1 MKTRGKKQATLFDAL
16 LCLGF
21 LVAVLVTCLVVLKEY
36 EISAHIP
43 LIIGGIFAAT
53 IAIVKLGY
61 TWKELEEGILASINT
76 TMQAILILLV
86 VGMLIGTW
94 IISGVV
100 PSMIYWGLNILS
112 PGIFLV
118 ATTLICS
125 IVSIATGSS
134 WTTAGTIGIA
144 LLGIGSALGIPN
156 EIIAGAIISGA
167 YFGDKMSPLSDTTN
181 LAPAMAG
188 TNLFD
193 HVKHMLYTTVPALVI
208 SLILY
213 GIIGMKYAGSQI
225 DTTQIAQIQNALLGN
240 YNTLS
245 PFLLLVPA
253 SVILLVILKV
263 PAIPGLIFGTL
274 LGGLIAVIFQG
285 SSVADVILV
294 AKGGY
299 VSTTGMDFVDQ
310 LLTRGGLD
318 SMLGTVS
325 LMLCALTT
333 GGILEKTGMLEA
345 LAKSILKV
353 AKGNFGLIAA
363 TIFTCIGTN
372 LAVADQYLAIVIPG
386 SMYKDAFIKQGLSP
400 KNLSR
405 ALEDSATITS
415 PLIPWN
421 TCGAYMSAT
430 LGVGSFAFLPYA
442 FLNLLCPLISL
453 FYGATGI
460 TIAKLS
466 EEEKLELN
474 LLEEE
479 KLELNLEN

>member
-1 MKTRGKKQATLFDAL
+1 MTSKSKKQATLLDAL
-16 LCLGF
+16 LCVGF
-21 LVAVLVTCLVVLKEY
+21 LVTVLVTCLVVLKEY
-36 EISAHIP
+36 EISAHVP

-53 IAIVKLGY
+53 IAIFRLGF
-61 TWKELEEGILASINT
+61 TWKELEDGILSTINT

-94 IISGVV
+94 ILGGIV

-112 PGIFLV
+112 PSIFLV
-118 ATTLICS
+118 ATTLICA
-125 IVSIATGSS
+125 IVSISTGSS

-156 EIIAGAIISGA
+156 TIIAGAIISGA

-188 TNLFD
+188 TTLFE
-193 HVKHMLYTTVPALVI
+193 HIKHMLYTTVPAILI
-208 SLILY
+208 SLVLY
-213 GIIGMKYAGSQI
+213 GIIGMKYAGNQI
-225 DTTQIAQIQNALLGN
+225 DTSQITQIQTALINN

-245 PFLLLVPA
+245 PLLLLVPVV
-253 SVILLVILKV
+253 VIVMVIFKI
-263 PAIPGLIFGTL
+263 PAIPGLIVGVI
-274 LGGLIAVIFQG
+274 LGSIVSVVFQG
-285 SSVADVILV
+285 TSIADVLVV

-299 VSTTGMDFVDQ
+299 ISSTGMDFVDQ

-325 LMLCALTT
+325 LMLCALTV
-333 GGILEKTGMLEA
+333 GGILEKTGMLEV
-345 LAKSILKV
+345 LANAILSI
-353 AKGNFGLIAA
+353 AKGTFGLVAA

-430 LGVGSFAFLPYA
+430 LGVGSFAFLPFA
-442 FLNLLCPLISL
+442 FFNLLCPLISL
-453 FYGATGI
+453 FYAATGL

-466 EEEKLELN
+466 DEEKQN
-474 LLEEE
+474 
-479 KLELNLEN
+479 LNLEETA

>member
-1 MKTRGKKQATLFDAL
+1 MRTKEKKQATLFDSL
-16 LCLGF
+16 LCVGF
-21 LVAVLVTCLVVLKEY
+21 LVAVLVTCLVVLKKY

-43 LIIGGIFAAT
+43 LVLGGIFAAT
-53 IAIVKLGY
+53 IAVVKLGF
-61 TWKELEEGILASINT
+61 TWKELEEGIITSINT
-76 TMQAILILLV
+76 TMQAILILLI

-118 ATTLICS
+118 ATTLICA
-125 IVSIATGSS
+125 IVSISTGSS

-144 LLGIGSALGIPN
+144 LLGIGSALGIPVQ
-156 EIIAGAIISGA
+156 IIAGAIISGA

-213 GIIGMKYAGSQI
+213 AIIGMKYAGSQI

-253 SVILLVILKV
+253 SVIILVILKV
-263 PAIPGLIFGTL
+263 PAIPGLIFGAL
-274 LGGLIAVIFQG
+274 LGGVIAVVFQG
-285 SSVADVILV
+285 ASIADVILV

-310 LLTRGGLD
+310 LLSRGGLD

-345 LAKSILKV
+345 LAKAILKV
-353 AKGNFGLIAA
+353 AKGTFGLIAA

-386 SMYKDAFIKQGLSP
+386 SMYKEAFIKQGLSP

-430 LGVGSFAFLPYA
+430 LGVGSFAFLPFA

-460 TIAKLS
+460 TISKLS
-466 EEEKLELN
+466 EEEKLELSI
-474 LLEEE
+474 ES
-479 KLELNLEN
+479 

>member
-1 MKTRGKKQATLFDAL
+1 MSQRTKKQATLLDAL
-16 LCLGF
+16 LSIGF

-43 LIIGGIFAAT
+43 LIVGGIF
-53 IAIVKLGY
+53 IGCVAIFKLGF
-61 TWKELEEGILASINT
+61 TWKELEDGILNTINS
-76 TMQAILILLV
+76 TMPSILILLV

-94 IISGVV
+94 ILSGVV

-118 ATTLICS
+118 ATTLICA
-125 IVSIATGSS
+125 IVSISTGSS

-144 LLGIGSALGIPN
+144 LLGIGSALGIPAK
-156 EIIAGAIISGA
+156 IVAGSIISGA

-188 TNLFD
+188 TTLFE
-193 HVKHMLYTTVPALVI
+193 HIKHMLYTTIPALVI
-208 SLILY
+208 SLVLY
-213 GIIGMKYAGSQI
+213 AVIGLKYTGNQI
-225 DTTQIAQIQNALLGN
+225 DTSQITEIQTALLGN
-240 YNTLS
+240 FNTLS
-245 PFLLLVPA
+245 PLLLLIPVA
-253 SVILLVILKV
+253 VIIMVILKV
-263 PAIPGLIFGTL
+263 PAVPALIIGTL
-274 LGGLIAVIFQG
+274 LGGFVGIVVQDASIADAFVI
-285 SSVADVILV
+285 
-294 AKGGY
+294 AKSGY
-299 VSTTGMDFVDQ
+299 ISNTGMEFVDS

-325 LMLCALTT
+325 LMLCALVT
-333 GGILEKTGMLEA
+333 GGILEKTGMLEV

-353 AKGNFGLIAA
+353 AKGTFGLIFA

-372 LAVADQYLAIVIPG
+372 LAVADQYLSIVIPG
-386 SMYKDAFIKQGLSP
+386 SMYKDAFRKQGLDP

-430 LGVGSFAFLPYA
+430 LGVGSFAFLPFA
-442 FLNLLCPLISL
+442 FFNLLCPIISL
-453 FYGATGI
+453 IYGATGI
-460 TIAKLS
+460 SIAKLPK
-466 EEEKLELN
+466 EETI
-474 LLEEE
+474 EEHSIA
-479 KLELNLEN
+479 

>member
-1 MKTRGKKQATLFDAL
+1 MLKREKKQASLSDSL

-21 LVAVLVTCLVVLKEY
+21 LIFTLSISLIKLEL
-36 EISAHIP
+36 SAHIP
-43 LIIGGIFAAT
+43 LVLGGIFCGF
-53 IAIVKLGY
+53 IAIFKLGF
-61 TWKELEEGILASINT
+61 TWKELEEGILSTINS
-76 TMQAILILLV
+76 TMQAIIILLI

-118 ATTLICS
+118 ATTIICS
-125 IVSIATGSS
+125 IVSISTGSS

-144 LLGIGSALGIPN
+144 LLGIGSALGIPK

-188 TNLFD
+188 TDLFT
-193 HVKHMLYTTVPALVI
+193 HIKHMLYSTIPAYVV

-213 GIIGMKYAGSQI
+213 AIIGFKYAGQVIDNSQI
-225 DTTQIAQIQNALLGN
+225 LQIQQALSAN

-245 PFLLLVPA
+245 PLLLLIP
-253 SVILLVILKV
+253 VIVIVMVIFKV
-263 PAIPGLIFGTL
+263 PAIPGLIVGTL
-274 LGGLIAVIFQG
+274 LGGFVAIFFQG
-285 SSVADVILV
+285 ASIKDVLEVAQV
-294 AKGGY
+294 GY
-299 VSTTGMDFVDQ
+299 TSNSGMAFVDE
-310 LLTRGGLD
+310 LLTRGGLN

-345 LAKSILKV
+345 LASAILKF
-353 AKGNFGLIAA
+353 AKGTFGLVAA

-372 LAVADQYLAIVIPG
+372 LAVADQYLAIVMPG
-386 SMYKDAFIKQGLSP
+386 SMYREAFKKQGLSP
-400 KNLSR
+400 ENLSR
-405 ALEDSATITS
+405 SLEDSATITS

-430 LGVGSFAFLPYA
+430 LGVGSFVFLPFA
-442 FLNLLCPLISL
+442 FFNLLCPLISL
-453 FYGATGI
+453 TLAATGFGI
-460 TIAKLS
+460 TKLS
-466 EEEKLELN
+466 DKNSDELDSSIA
-474 LLEEE
+474 
-479 KLELNLEN
+479 

>member
-1 MKTRGKKQATLFDAL
+1 MTKKIKKQATLFDAI
-16 LCLGF
+16 LCIGF
-21 LVAVLVTCLVVLKEY
+21 LVSVLVTCLVFLKEY

-43 LIIGGIFAAT
+43 LIVGGIFTAF
-53 IAIVKLGY
+53 IAMTKLGF
-61 TWKELEEGILASINT
+61 TWKELEEGILTTINT

-94 IISGVV
+94 ILGGIV

-118 ATTLICS
+118 ATTLICA
-125 IVSIATGSS
+125 IVSISTGSS

-144 LLGIGSALGIPN
+144 LLGIGSALGIPTQ
-156 EIIAGAIISGA
+156 IIAGAIISGA

-188 TNLFD
+188 SNLFD
-193 HVKHMLYTTVPALVI
+193 HIRHMLYTTVPALTI
-208 SLILY
+208 SLVLY
-213 GIIGMKYAGSQI
+213 GIIGIKYAGSAI
-225 DTTQIAQIQNALLGN
+225 DTTQISEIQNALMLN

-245 PFLLLVPA
+245 PLLLLVPVA
-253 SVILLVILKV
+253 VIAMVIFKI
-263 PAIPGLIFGTL
+263 PAIPGLVVGVI
-274 LGGLIAVIFQG
+274 LGSIVAIGFQG
-285 SSVADVILV
+285 ASIADVFVV

-299 VSTTGMDFVDQ
+299 VSSTGMNFVDE

-345 LAKSILKV
+345 LAKSILKI
-353 AKGNFGLIAA
+353 AKGTFGLVAA
-363 TIFTCIGTN
+363 TIFTAIGTN

-386 SMYKDAFIKQGLSP
+386 SMYKDAFKKQGLAP

-430 LGVGSFAFLPYA
+430 LGIGCFAFLPFA
-442 FLNLLCPLISL
+442 FFNLLCPLISL

-460 TIAKLS
+460 TM
-466 EEEKLELN
+466 EKISQNDNDDIDLVS
-474 LLEEE
+474 
-479 KLELNLEN
+479 

>member
-1 MKTRGKKQATLFDAL
+1 MTTITTKIKKQATLLDAI
-16 LCLGF
+16 LCIGF
-21 LVAVLVTCLVVLKEY
+21 LVAVLVTCLVVLKDY
-36 EISAHIP
+36 EISAHVP
-43 LIIGGIFAAT
+43 LVAGAIFAACV
-53 IAIVKLGY
+53 AVFRLGF
-61 TWKELEEGILASINT
+61 TWKELEDGILSTINT

-86 VGMLIGTW
+86 VGMLIGSW
-94 IISGVV
+94 ILGGIV
-100 PSMIYWGLNILS
+100 PSMIYWGLNVLS

-118 ATTLICS
+118 ATTLICA
-125 IVSIATGSS
+125 IVSISTGSS

-144 LLGIGSALGIPN
+144 LLGIGSALGIPTP
-156 EIIAGAIISGA
+156 IIAGAIISGA

-188 TNLFD
+188 TTLFE
-193 HVKHMLYTTVPALVI
+193 HINHMLYTTVPALLI
-208 SLILY
+208 SLVLY

-225 DTTQIAQIQNALLGN
+225 DTSQISQIQSALISN
-240 YNTLS
+240 YSTLS
-245 PFLLLVPA
+245 PLLLLVPVA
-253 SVILLVILKV
+253 VIVMVIFKV
-263 PAIPGLIFGTL
+263 PAIPGLIGGVI
-274 LGGLIAVIFQG
+274 LGAIVSVVFQG
-285 SSVADVILV
+285 ASIADVFVV
-294 AKGGY
+294 AKNGY
-299 VSTTGMDFVDQ
+299 VSSTGMDFVDE

-325 LMLCALTT
+325 LMLCALSV

-345 LAKSILKV
+345 LAKSILSI
-353 AKGNFGLIAA
+353 AKGTFGLIAA

-430 LGVGSFAFLPYA
+430 LGVGSFAFLPFA

-453 FYGATGI
+453 LYGATGI

-466 EEEKLELN
+466 DEEKEKLEIAS
-474 LLEEE
+474 
-479 KLELNLEN
+479 